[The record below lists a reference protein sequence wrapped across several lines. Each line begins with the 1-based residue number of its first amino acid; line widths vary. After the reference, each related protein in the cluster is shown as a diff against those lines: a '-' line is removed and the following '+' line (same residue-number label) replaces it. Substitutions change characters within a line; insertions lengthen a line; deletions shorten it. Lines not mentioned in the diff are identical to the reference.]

1 VPLEVKTLSYPGP
14 LDGSVVHTTHVRE
27 MAANLLLGRA
37 MQVLDGACGT
47 LVFWDAEGRWN
58 WDSFALPGRPDLV
71 AELTPVLEGLIEW
84 TLYSELPV
92 VVDDLARSRWSRYLL
107 SDKTPPSGSVAATP
121 LAQRGAIWGAV
132 ALYRAEPAS
141 DGRQLLQ
148 QLADLATEPLSSLGA
163 GRPEG
168 INR

>member
-1 VPLEVKTLSYPGP
+1 VKILQSVGAV
-14 LDGSVVHTTHVRE
+14 DGSAVHTTHARE

-37 MQVLDGACGT
+37 MHVLEGACGT
-47 LVFWDAEGRWN
+47 VVFWDAEGRWN
-58 WDSFALPGRPDLV
+58 RDSFALPGRPDMV
-71 AELTPVLEGLIEW
+71 AELTPVLEALIEW

-107 SDKTPPSGSVAATP
+107 SDKTPPSGSIAATP

-132 ALYRAEPAS
+132 AVYRANPTS
-141 DGRQLLQ
+141 NGRQLLQ

-168 INR
+168 IYP

>member
-1 VPLEVKTLSYPGP
+1 VKILESVGP
-14 LDGSVVHTTHVRE
+14 VDPSAVHTSHARE

-37 MQVLDGACGT
+37 MHLLEGACGT
-47 LVFWDAEGRWN
+47 VVFWDAEGRWN
-58 WDSFALPGRPDLV
+58 RDSFALPGRPNMV
-71 AELTPVLEGLIEW
+71 AELTPVLEALIEW

-107 SDKTPPSGSVAATP
+107 SDKTPPSGSIAATP
-121 LAQRGAIWGAV
+121 LAQRGTIWGALAV
-132 ALYRAEPAS
+132 YRSSPIS

-148 QLADLATEPLSSLGA
+148 QLADLATEPLSSLGT

-168 INR
+168 IIP

>member
-1 VPLEVKTLSYPGP
+1 MENRAPG
-14 LDGSVVHTTHVRE
+14 SREERIVTTSHVRE
-27 MAANLLLGRA
+27 MAANLMLGRA
-37 MQVLDGACGT
+37 LQMLEGACGMV
-47 LVFWDAEGRWN
+47 LFLDAEGRWN
-58 WDSFALPGRPDLV
+58 QDSLVLPGRPNMV
-71 AELTPVLEGLIEW
+71 SELAPVLEALIEW

-92 VVDDLARSRWSRYLL
+92 VVEDLARSRWSRYLL
-107 SDKTPPSGSVAATP
+107 SDKTPPSGSIAATP

-132 ALYRAEPAS
+132 AVYRAQPAS